1 MISIDIT
8 MVMHI
13 VNMIVLMVVLNA
25 ILYKPILGIIEQRA
39 RKIET
44 LDGEVV
50 QFEQR
55 ARQRQAELDAK
66 IREASNKAK
75 KALDGA
81 RSQAQAVG
89 AEKLAVS
96 RKESDTSQGKTN
108 GRSQVP
114 DRGREEGA
122 AGKYRRFCPG
132 NGWKDIRKE
141 SGRMRVRI
149 ATIP

>member
-25 ILYKPILGIIEQRA
+25 ILYKPILGILEQRGQ
-39 RKIET
+39 KIEK

-75 KALDGA
+75 KALDSA
-81 RSQAQAVG
+81 RAQAQAVG
-89 AEKLAVS
+89 AEKLTVI
-96 RKESDTSQGKTN
+96 RKESDTFKENQMQDLRSQIEVARKELQGNTAGFAQAMAGKIL
-108 GRSQVP
+108 GRSL
-114 DRGREEGA
+114 DA
-122 AGKYRRFCPG
+122 
-132 NGWKDIRKE
+132 
-141 SGRMRVRI
+141 
-149 ATIP
+149 

>member
-25 ILYKPILGIIEQRA
+25 ILYKPVLGILEQRA
-39 RKIET
+39 QKIEA
-44 LDGEVV
+44 LDGEVA

-75 KALDGA
+75 KALDA
-81 RSQAQAVG
+81 SRAQAQAVG
-89 AEKLAVS
+89 AEKLTVI
-96 RKESDTSQGKTN
+96 RKESDKLKENQMQDL
-108 GRSQVP
+108 RSQVEVA
-114 DRGREEGA
+114 RKELQGNA
-122 AGKYRRFCPG
+122 AGFAQAMAGK
-132 NGWKDIRKE
+132 IL
-141 SGRMRVRI
+141 GRSLD
-149 ATIP
+149 A